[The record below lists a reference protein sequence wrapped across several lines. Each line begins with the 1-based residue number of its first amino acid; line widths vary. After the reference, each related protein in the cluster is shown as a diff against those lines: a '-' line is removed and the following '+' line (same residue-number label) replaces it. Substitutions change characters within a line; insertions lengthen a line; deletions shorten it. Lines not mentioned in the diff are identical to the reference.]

1 MLSVKFSHKNLHMT
15 KKGYVRVLVLHAPT
29 HGGKD
34 QNERLGQGPSQ
45 VCQHT
50 ESGSYGDLT
59 TLMGR

>member
-1 MLSVKFSHKNLHMT
+1 MT